1 MKRASGALIAIVLMC
16 AAKPAAAQPQAECE
30 AIRAR
35 GPILQ
40 TLDTLW
46 ARDCLGGERDHS
58 DAFAVLATALRQAEH
73 ETDSD
78 AEKLAYVRAIVL
90 YQQAALQSAADQ
102 SPLPNATGPH
112 PLALFAEGMATLRQ
126 DLEAGAT
133 SDMLDAD
140 VWDYLPSSHEV
151 GDGVGGD
158 YSMCASLLSRPDCT
172 ADDRLDPTE
181 YQVAESLL
189 RHAKLMDRLGDL
201 AHAPELDAFTTRI
214 ASLQEMWRQYA
225 VEARSQTPIELA
237 INSWR
242 FKHDLATEG
251 FVRPPSQQII
261 ALHPSVAM
269 EYVGD
274 ADDGSRFEPALMVE
288 WIGINRWR
296 WRGGESPR
304 MEDPIGVSLV
314 STYSDRAGTRDV
326 GHGIVLHYKHVY
338 SLGVTRHGGDTGVF
352 VSVDLQKLL
361 MDKKEKLADVRAK
374 FRVLH

>member
-1 MKRASGALIAIVLMC
+1 MKRAWGALIATVLLC
-16 AAKPAAAQPQAECE
+16 AANPAAAQPQGECE
-30 AIRAR
+30 TIRAR
-35 GPILQ
+35 GPTLQ

-46 ARDCLGGERDHS
+46 ARECLGGKRDHS
-58 DAFAVLATALRQAEH
+58 DAFAVLATALQQAEQ

-90 YQQAALQSAADQ
+90 YQQAALHSAADQ
-102 SPLPNATGPH
+102 SPLRNATGPH
-112 PLALFAEGMATLRQ
+112 PLAQFAERMATLRQ

-133 SDMLDAD
+133 SDMLEADA
-140 VWDYLPSSHEV
+140 WDYLPSSFEV
-151 GDGVGGD
+151 GDGLGGD
-158 YSMCASLLSRPDCT
+158 YSLCTALLSRPECT
-172 ADDRLDPTE
+172 PDDRLDPTE